1 MARSPAK
8 SKQQRQNLAAKLA
21 QRLALTPAMRQSL
34 RLMSWRNHQITRF
47 VRDLAANNP
56 FIEVDYPASVMR
68 PPHDPRMEMA
78 FSAAMAADRVEISL
92 TAHIM
97 NEIALLLPSGRHR
110 AVALALVEHIT
121 PAGWLEAEAEE
132 TAASLGLT
140 SAEYDHLIARLQ
152 HMEPAGLFAR
162 NLTECL
168 ALQLK
173 DRGDYDS
180 LMERLL
186 PHLSLLLEGGGEPLV
201 KATGLPFDQVQ
212 TGLARLRQL
221 DPKPGARF
229 QHDDGDIFRPD
240 VMITKADNRY
250 DIVLNKAN
258 LPSVRVAE
266 DVLGDAALKPLLQKA
281 RAEVSALNAALSSR
295 ASMLLAL
302 TGFVATKQAQ
312 YLQHGDEL
320 LQPLTMM
327 MAASH
332 LDCHASTITRLVK
345 DKLILTPRG
354 MVPLADFFS
363 PAVMNSE
370 GREVASRAI
379 SASIAAAIDGE
390 EKTHPLSDPQLVAM
404 IKDKYELRLTPRAI
418 AKHRARLH
426 IAKASER
433 R

>member
-8 SKQQRQNLAAKLA
+8 SKQQRQNLAAKPS

-186 PHLSLLLEGGGEPLV
+186 PHLSLLLEGGGEALV

-229 QHDDGDIFRPD
+229 QQRMCL
-240 VMITKADNRY
+240 VMR
-250 DIVLNKAN
+250 
-258 LPSVRVAE
+258 
-266 DVLGDAALKPLLQKA
+266 
-281 RAEVSALNAALSSR
+281 
-295 ASMLLAL
+295 
-302 TGFVATKQAQ
+302 
-312 YLQHGDEL
+312 H
-320 LQPLTMM
+320 
-327 MAASH
+327 
-332 LDCHASTITRLVK
+332 
-345 DKLILTPRG
+345 
-354 MVPLADFFS
+354 
-363 PAVMNSE
+363 
-370 GREVASRAI
+370 
-379 SASIAAAIDGE
+379 
-390 EKTHPLSDPQLVAM
+390 
-404 IKDKYELRLTPRAI
+404 
-418 AKHRARLH
+418 
-426 IAKASER
+426 
-433 R
+433 